1 MNAFEWYALSKMGE
15 NLATIVNDGHGDI
28 LTYCFWGF
36 IFISVCA
43 FIFGKGKRADD
54 GYKTAD

>member
-1 MNAFEWYALSKMGE
+1 MDAFEWYALSKMGE

-28 LTYCFWGF
+28 LIYCFLGF

-43 FIFGKGKRADD
+43 FIIGKIRRYRNEQGHNK
-54 GYKTAD
+54 

>member
-1 MNAFEWYALSKMGE
+1 MDAFEWYALSKMGE

-28 LTYCFWGF
+28 LIYCFLGF

-43 FIFGKGKRADD
+43 FIIRKGRRCGNER
-54 GYKTAD
+54 GY